1 MNFFRKML
9 RRKTDLAEELN
20 THLRMAVADRVARG
34 ESLESA
40 ERSALREFGNMP
52 LVADVTRER
61 WGWLR
66 LENFVQDIR
75 YALRQLWKT
84 PGFTATA
91 ILTLALG
98 IGANAAIFTLVNAM
112 LLKNLLVADPK
123 ALVRIGDAYQCCVND
138 GAVADGDYALFS
150 TNTYEQFRKNTP
162 EFEELAS
169 MESGFN
175 FFNPMTTRRDGA
187 DSVPFSSVSEFV
199 SGNYFRTF
207 GLQAQAGRLFNEA
220 DDVKGAPVVGIMSYE
235 VWTDHYNR
243 DPSIVGSTFWINT
256 RPVTVVGIA
265 PRGFYGDRLSTAPP
279 DFYFPMKQI
288 EQLKEADYVDNP
300 DRMWLYV
307 VGRVRPGGDRAALQT
322 KLSGELRQLLAPT
335 HSFSSVHDRPLLE
348 KAHVV
353 LTDGGGGIQIM
364 QLGYISKLTLLMW
377 ISGMVLLI
385 ACANIANLLLVRG
398 MGRKAEIC
406 VRAALGAARGRIIQQ
421 LLTESIVLA
430 VLGGIAALGV
440 SYLGTRMLLALAF
453 SDTNVPIHAMPSW
466 EVLGFALS
474 VSIVTGVLFGVA
486 RRGSRHS
493 PSPRTPCVAERVRRR
508 AELRCCSA
516 AWSFCRRR
524 FHLYCWSARASS
536 QPA

>member
-322 KLSGELRQLLAPT
+322 KLSGELRT